1 MSTKRTLN
9 ALVGQA
15 TIALL
20 SINNTLTKDDLL
32 LYLSQQRDSL
42 YLSHSDFYTI
52 SNVLNRVDQH

>member
-20 SINNTLTKDDLL
+20 SINHTLTKDDLL